1 MSGMLGRGPGGWDHT
16 SLEVFT
22 QFFWL
27 VEGWEEF
34 VNTTHVVILILDQVP
49 NHLTEVL
56 GKGI

>member
-1 MSGMLGRGPGGWDHT
+1 MSYMLGRGLGGWDRT

-34 VNTTHVVILILDQVP
+34 VNTTHFVP
-49 NHLTEVL
+49 L
-56 GKGI
+56 